1 MRANMESTN
10 GYGELI
16 GRRRVQ
22 PLCFSEQ
29 RYCRARVYCWHAR
42 LLRWPVSVAG
52 AVISIEG
59 VYESIQRPIRGR

>member
-29 RYCRARVYCWHAR
+29 RYCSARVYCWHR
-42 LLRWPVSVAG
+42 LLRLPVSAAG

-59 VYESIQRPIRGR
+59 GYESIQRPICGR